1 VTRGPVRIAVIGV
14 GYMGAR
20 HAAKAS
26 VLEALGCDLRL
37 VGVADVDSKRAN
49 RVARE
54 FGTRG
59 VSDGRELF
67 EHADAVVVSVP
78 TQSHFEVARA
88 ALGAGLDVLIEK
100 PLASTVSEG
109 EKLLE
114 LAREGGRIMQVGHIE
129 WFNAA
134 MPAIREN
141 VNSPRFVE
149 AYRLAP
155 FTQRAAGIDVV
166 KDLMIHDIDIL
177 QQLLGEEPNRI
188 EAIGVSVVS
197 DKVDIANARL
207 GFHCGCFASLTASRI
222 TPTPT
227 RRLRVYQPDGYISI
241 DFLDSTASFSRRSGA
256 SGAVGS
262 GVEVEELKVDPED
275 ALLAQ
280 LRAFVEAVK
289 TRQLSAASGA
299 DGLGALRTAVRVVE
313 AMPATHNLP

>member
-1 VTRGPVRIAVIGV
+1 MTRGPIRIGVIGV
-14 GYMGAR
+14 GFMGSR
-20 HAAKAS
+20 HTAKVS
-26 VLEALGCDLRL
+26 VLEALGGDLRL
-37 VGVADVDSKRAN
+37 VGVADVDSLRAN
-49 RVARE
+49 RVARD

-78 TQSHFEVARA
+78 TQSHFEVVQA
-88 ALGAGLDVLIEK
+88 ALGAGLDVLVEK
-100 PLASTVSEG
+100 PLTSMVSEG

-155 FTQRAAGIDVV
+155 FTVRAAGIDVV

-197 DKVDIANARL
+197 DEIDIANARL
-207 GFHCGCFASLTASRI
+207 GFKCGCIASLTASRV
-222 TPTPT
+222 TPTPA

-256 SGAVGS
+256 SGSAGPS
-262 GVEVEELKVDPED
+262 VEVEELKVDPED

-280 LRAFVEAVK
+280 LRAFVEAVR
-289 TRQLSAASGA
+289 TRQLSATSGA
-299 DGLGALRTAVRVVE
+299 DGLGALRTAVRVVD
-313 AMPATHNLP
+313 AMPATRDLP

>member
-1 VTRGPVRIAVIGV
+1 VTENPIRIAVIGV
-14 GYMGAR
+14 GYMGSR

-26 VLEALGCDLRL
+26 TLEALGGGLRL
-37 VGVADVDSKRAN
+37 VGVADVDTGRAN
-49 RVARE
+49 RIATQ

-59 VSDGRELF
+59 VSRSRDLF
-67 EHADAVVVSVP
+67 GQADAVVVSVP
-78 TQSHFEVARA
+78 TESHFEVVRE
-88 ALGAGLDVLIEK
+88 ALAAGLDVLVEK

-109 EKLLE
+109 ERLLE
-114 LAREGGRIMQVGHIE
+114 LARESGRIMQVGHIE

-155 FTQRAAGIDVV
+155 FTERAAGIDVV
-166 KDLMIHDIDIL
+166 KDLMIHDIDIV

-188 EAIGVSVVS
+188 EAIGVSVVT
-197 DKVDIANARL
+197 DQIDIANARL
-207 GFHCGCFASLTASRI
+207 GFRCGCIASLTASRI

-241 DFLDSTASFSRRSGA
+241 DFLNSTASFSRRSGA
-256 SGAVGS
+256 GGVEGS
-262 GVEVEELKVDPED
+262 SIEVEELKVDPED
-275 ALLAQ
+275 ALLSQ
-280 LRAFVEAVK
+280 LRAFVEAVR
-289 TRQLSAASGA
+289 TRKLSAVSGA

-313 AMPATHNLP
+313 AMPATCNLP

>member
-1 VTRGPVRIAVIGV
+1 MTRSPIRVAVIGV

-20 HAAKAS
+20 HAATAS
-26 VLEALGCDLRL
+26 VLEALGGDLRL
-37 VGVADVDSKRAN
+37 VGVADVDSPRAN
-49 RVARE
+49 CIASRL
-54 FGTRG
+54 GTRG

-67 EHADAVVVSVP
+67 EHADAVVVAVP
-78 TQSHFEVARA
+78 TQSHFEVVQA
-88 ALGAGLDVLIEK
+88 ALGAGLDVLVEK
-100 PLASTVSEG
+100 PLTSMVSEG

-155 FTQRAAGIDVV
+155 FTERAAGIDVV

-197 DKVDIANARL
+197 EKIDIANARL
-207 GFHCGCFASLTASRI
+207 GFRCGCVASLTASRI

-227 RRLRVYQPDGYISI
+227 RRLRYELPFMRERINK
-241 DFLDSTASFSRRSGA
+241 FS
-256 SGAVGS
+256 
-262 GVEVEELKVDPED
+262 K
-275 ALLAQ
+275 
-280 LRAFVEAVK
+280 
-289 TRQLSAASGA
+289 
-299 DGLGALRTAVRVVE
+299 
-313 AMPATHNLP
+313 